1 MFFITKN
8 IKCILIYLFILA
20 YPFNYIQSTTTDYPD
35 SVIDKITKEHKIV
48 SLKNFSL
55 TNLNGEKIEINKLQ
69 QEKFILVINFWA
81 LWCAP
86 CIKEI
91 PDLIKISQILKVNNF
106 KFIFINQDNKKDLQ
120 KVILFLKK
128 NNIDD
133 EVSFVDQDL
142 YIGRQLKLKGIPTTL
157 IVDKNGVVNWRIE
170 GPISANDTRFINWL
184 KNKYKK

>member
-1 MFFITKN
+1 MHTNFF
-8 IKCILIYLFILA
+8 FILA

-170 GPISANDTRFINWL
+170 GPISANDTRFINWI
-184 KNKYKK
+184 KRQYTK